1 MDSVPVWIWVTT
13 ANSFLVCLI
22 NASVDSW
29 VTFGFV
35 VARDRALMESLVGND
50 LNRINFEFSS

>member
-13 ANSFLVCLI
+13 ADSFLVCLS

-35 VARDRALMESLVGND
+35 VARDRALMESLVGNV